1 MLLFAQNLLLYSFY
15 FILLFIKY
23 ISDTF
28 SRKECLT
35 MTYQPFLLTEEL
47 HITQII
53 TIHYFEY
60 TNTYHFHGESHDFWE
75 FLCVD
80 KGEVTVTAGEK
91 N

>member
-1 MLLFAQNLLLYSFY
+1 
-15 FILLFIKY
+15 
-23 ISDTF
+23 
-28 SRKECLT
+28 

-91 N
+91 KTDPTTGTDHLS

>member
-1 MLLFAQNLLLYSFY
+1 
-15 FILLFIKY
+15 
-23 ISDTF
+23 
-28 SRKECLT
+28 

-80 KGEVTVTAGEK
+80 KGEVTVLPAKK

>member
-1 MLLFAQNLLLYSFY
+1 
-15 FILLFIKY
+15 
-23 ISDTF
+23 
-28 SRKECLT
+28 
-35 MTYQPFLLTEEL
+35 MTHQPFLLTEEL

-80 KGEVTVTAGEK
+80 KGGKLLLLPAKK

>member
-1 MLLFAQNLLLYSFY
+1 
-15 FILLFIKY
+15 
-23 ISDTF
+23 
-28 SRKECLT
+28 

>member
-1 MLLFAQNLLLYSFY
+1 
-15 FILLFIKY
+15 
-23 ISDTF
+23 
-28 SRKECLT
+28 

-75 FLCVD
+75 FMYVD
-80 KGEVTVTAGEK
+80 KGSVIVA
-91 N
+91 

>member
-1 MLLFAQNLLLYSFY
+1 
-15 FILLFIKY
+15 
-23 ISDTF
+23 
-28 SRKECLT
+28 

-47 HITQII
+47 HLHQII

-80 KGEVTVTAGEK
+80 KGEVTVTAGRKKTEPYNRDRSSFMNPMNSIMYRQTGK
-91 N
+91 LLQTS